1 MKTKNTLENKNIE
14 KQGTATP
21 RLMLRLLALALIMI
35 VGCRLAIGQASFNGY
50 YRLRN
55 INNGGGYYMCPATSE

>member
-1 MKTKNTLENKNIE
+1 MKMRNTLENKDNE
-14 KQGTATP
+14 KQETATP

-35 VGCRLAIGQASFNGY
+35 VGCRLAIGQTFNGY